1 MHSVNFTLFAH
12 VFLPELE
19 KEKKKALLRLRDKAV
34 ILKNKE
40 MDL

>member
-1 MHSVNFTLFAH
+1 MHSVNFTPFAH
-12 VFLPELE
+12 VFLLELE
-19 KEKKKALLRLRDKAV
+19 REKKALLRIRDKAV

>member
-12 VFLPELE
+12 VFLLELE
-19 KEKKKALLRLRDKAV
+19 REEKALLRLRDKGL

-40 MDL
+40 MYL

>member
-19 KEKKKALLRLRDKAV
+19 EKKKALLRLRDKAV